1 MGSKFIEAT
10 LRFKDKFTGPMSEA
24 TKKMKAQQREIE
36 GLSKKIGKVGKSIGK
51 VGEDLTKSITVPVT
65 AAATAS
71 MAAWS
76 EVDEAMDTIVQKTG
90 ATGDALAGMQDV
102 AKSIATTIPVSFQE
116 AADAVGEVNTRFGLT
131 GDTLNTVSTQFA
143 EFAKLN
149 GTDVSTS
156 VDQVSSVLAAFG
168 QNADDA
174 GNLLDALNQTGQAT
188 GVDMS
193 QLADELSRNAGQ
205 FRQMGLTAE
214 EAAGFMGAVSMAGMD
229 SSKAM
234 TGLNKAMVNTA
245 KDGQT
250 LQQGLQSFSDT
261 MKSNKSE
268 ADKLQAAYDLFG
280 SKAGTA
286 FYNAASTG
294 KLNLDDLSSTLGDFS
309 GSVSSTF
316 NETLDPID
324 KWTTTLN
331 QLKLVGADIGN
342 TLGEILGPAL
352 EKVAEIVKQ
361 LQEKWESL
369 SPAQQDMIV
378 KVALLAAAIGPLVVG
393 IEKFIGG
400 ISSII
405 GAIAKIGPLITGIIN
420 IFGILKGV
428 IQGAALTMK
437 VLFMVMSLNPI
448 TIVIAVIAG
457 LVAAFVILWNKCE
470 GFRNFWISLF
480 NTIKTVVSTTI
491 TFIIG
496 AFTRV
501 AGIVKSVFSGIGNFV
516 KGIFNGIIGA
526 IKSVIN
532 AVIGVLNKMIG
543 GLNKLHI
550 NLPGGGKV
558 GFNIPKIPKLAKG
571 TSYFTGSSAGNTA
584 LVGENGPELVNL
596 PRGSQVINHNETSRA
611 LNRGANITINMSG
624 FNVRSDTDID
634 LIAEAIAEK
643 LEGVSM
649 NMAGA

>member
-1 MGSKFIEAT
+1 M
-10 LRFKDKFTGPMSEA
+10 
-24 TKKMKAQQREIE
+24 
-36 GLSKKIGKVGKSIGK
+36 
-51 VGEDLTKSITVPVT
+51 
-65 AAATAS
+65 
-71 MAAWS
+71 
-76 EVDEAMDTIVQKTG
+76 
-90 ATGDALAGMQDV
+90 
-102 AKSIATTIPVSFQE
+102 
-116 AADAVGEVNTRFGLT
+116 
-131 GDTLNTVSTQFA
+131 
-143 EFAKLN
+143 
-149 GTDVSTS
+149 
-156 VDQVSSVLAAFG
+156 
-168 QNADDA
+168 
-174 GNLLDALNQTGQAT
+174 
-188 GVDMS
+188 
-193 QLADELSRNAGQ
+193 
-205 FRQMGLTAE
+205 
-214 EAAGFMGAVSMAGMD
+214 
-229 SSKAM
+229 
-234 TGLNKAMVNTA
+234 
-245 KDGQT
+245 
-250 LQQGLQSFSDT
+250 
-261 MKSNKSE
+261 
-268 ADKLQAAYDLFG
+268 
-280 SKAGTA
+280 
-286 FYNAASTG
+286 
-294 KLNLDDLSSTLGDFS
+294 
-309 GSVSSTF
+309 
-316 NETLDPID
+316 
-324 KWTTTLN
+324 
-331 QLKLVGADIGN
+331 
-342 TLGEILGPAL
+342 
-352 EKVAEIVKQ
+352 
-361 LQEKWESL
+361 
-369 SPAQQDMIV
+369 
-378 KVALLAAAIGPLVVG
+378 LAAAIGPLVVG
-393 IEKFIGG
+393 IGKFIGG